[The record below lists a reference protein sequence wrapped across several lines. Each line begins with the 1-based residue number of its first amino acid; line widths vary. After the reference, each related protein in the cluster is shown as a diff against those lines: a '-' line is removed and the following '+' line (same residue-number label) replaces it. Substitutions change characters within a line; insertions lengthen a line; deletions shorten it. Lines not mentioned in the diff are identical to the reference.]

1 MDIISAIRDPN
12 LFRPYLGELDTWST
26 WLTALSVLYGLPG
39 PRDQAQRQLITE
51 CTGRAPAQ
59 LPKDGFN
66 TALFLT
72 GRRSGKSRIAATIAA
87 YEAIL
92 AGHAGKLSKG
102 EKGVVLC
109 ASPTKSQ
116 SRVVRDYVRSVFEVT
131 LLANELA
138 NENSSGF
145 ELKSGI
151 RVEILA
157 GDWRRIESPKRWYP

>member
-1 MDIISAIRDPN
+1 MH
-12 LFRPYLGELDTWST
+12 WSC
-26 WLTALSVLYGLPG
+26 PC
-39 PRDQAQRQLITE
+39 PDAQRWIQH
-51 CTGRAPAQ
+51 CTIPHRKA
-59 LPKDGFN
+59 
-66 TALFLT
+66 
-72 GRRSGKSRIAATIAA
+72 SRIAATIAA

-116 SRVVRDYVRSVFEVT
+116 SKVVRDYVRSVFEVP